1 MSLGT
6 RHETRADSA
15 RPREWKDP
23 NELEVP
29 AKLTAALK
37 ATGYETRWIRLV
49 LDGKDD
55 AKNVMLRNRE
65 GYEFVTRDEAEQNGW
80 MDPPTYEHGKH
91 GNLIIIGDLAL
102 AKMPVEIARS
112 RDRQMAERTAAL
124 TRGINEQL
132 SENARLNRLA
142 PIQND
147 STSRTTRGGERQV
160 LVDKD

>member
-1 MSLGT
+1 MSTGT
-6 RHETRADSA
+6 RHETRAETA
-15 RPREWKDP
+15 RVREWKDP

-37 ATGYETRWIRLV
+37 STGYETRWIRLV

-55 AKNVMLRNRE
+55 AKNVMLRTRE
-65 GYEFVTRDEAEQNGW
+65 GYDFVTREEAEQNGW
-80 MDPPTYEHGKH
+80 YDPPSYEHGKH

-102 AKMPVEIARS
+102 AKMPIDLARS

-124 TRGINEQL
+124 TQGINEQL
-132 SENARLNRLA
+132 RENHRLNRLA